1 MDERYNRT
9 EKDIDRL
16 AFNARIEIV
25 KQTCNI
31 YMDYRFP
38 RGFTYNLT
46 SGTRIIAATVK
57 ANGIRHARI
66 LFKYLE
72 LGAVTNRTLDLH
84 ARFAEDIIKIRF
96 PSCAVNTEIYSAGFK
111 NTAHYRVEISCLL
124 NLKETKHTF
133 KRNIAGLIQ

>member
-1 MDERYNRT
+1 MEERYNRI

-38 RGFTYNLT
+38 RGFTYNVT
-46 SGTRIIAATVK
+46 RGTKIIAATIK
-57 ANGIRHARI
+57 ANGIRNARI

-72 LGAVTNRTLDLH
+72 LGAVSNRTLDLH
-84 ARFAEDIIKIRF
+84 ARFAEDFIKVVF
-96 PSCAVNTEIYSAGFK
+96 PSCAVNTEIYSAGYK
-111 NTAHYRVEISCLL
+111 NTAHYRVEILCLV
-124 NLKETKHTF
+124 NLKETRHNF
-133 KRNIAGLIQ
+133 KRNIAG